1 MIFHVKQSLVRSNKP
16 ATITERMYAYFAQ
29 HVMHRVLNHKSRIC
43 GGIVKKY
50 WLKNFLFPFTY
61 NAAAR
66 VMVTQERQTTASIL
80 VHRVSDAYF
89 RDDYSLRY

>member
-1 MIFHVKQSLVRSNKP
+1 
-16 ATITERMYAYFAQ
+16 
-29 HVMHRVLNHKSRIC
+29 MHRVLNRKSRIC